1 MRNFVGFMSGRVSC
15 VDAFPDF
22 ATYDILFMVSREE
35 LSSGTA
41 AITDYIRPVKEVWRS
56 QNDLI
61 DQVYSY
67 LLGGT
72 IFDGSQTSP
81 LR

>member
-1 MRNFVGFMSGRVSC
+1 MRNLVGFMGGRVSC

-41 AITDYIRPVKEVWRS
+41 AISAYIRPVKKVWRS

-61 DQVYSY
+61 DQVYIAIFS
-67 LLGGT
+67 GGLALT
-72 IFDGSQTSP
+72 EVR
-81 LR
+81 LHL